1 MENKRSVRRKNRKIK
16 FSEDRYVDKYYMRD
30 GKAVIPVQLD
40 RVSDLY
46 MEHDYKQMELSDS
59 VCKYIEEIAYMFPID
74 TDIILEIHCPEVDED
89 TKDRMKKS
97 IRNNYGIEIDDVEYE
112 IMLQNRRS
120 FILLI
125 VGVVLLTMNII
136 FELYMG
142 SIASNFLCVVW
153 WVAIWDMIEIQ
164 ILDKG
169 ENRWKRLN
177 YQQLYDAEITFVCDI
192 ELLET

>member
-1 MENKRSVRRKNRKIK
+1 MDNKRSVRRKNRKIK

-40 RVSDLY
+40 KVSDLY

-74 TDIILEIHCPEVDED
+74 TDIILEIHCPRVDDE
-89 TKDRMKKS
+89 TKQKMSKAIK
-97 IRNNYGIEIDDVEYE
+97 NNYGIEIDDVEYDM
-112 IMLQNRRS
+112 MLQNRRS

-125 VGVVLLTMNII
+125 IGVVLLVANIL
-136 FELYMG
+136 FEKYMG
-142 SIASNFLCVVW
+142 SIVSNFLCVVW

-164 ILDKG
+164 VLDKS
-169 ENRWKRLN
+169 ENKWKRLN
-177 YQQLYDAEITFVCDI
+177 YQQLYDAEITFKFD
-192 ELLET
+192 LEVFD